1 MGSPEQDPRSL
12 PSARPAL
19 RLTAVMA
26 GMEWVDPNG
35 RTRISPDDVVL
46 VETMDPE
53 DGTPAATVSFSPD
66 AALSLAVAVQAAAIK
81 LINAEVK
88 DDGTK
93 YGPLERMARI
103 NNAYKE
109 TE

>member
-1 MGSPEQDPRSL
+1 MGSPEQDPRSS

-26 GMEWVDPNG
+26 GQEWVDPNG
-35 RTRISPDDVVL
+35 RTCISPDDVVL

-66 AALSLAVAVQAAAIK
+66 AALSLAAAVQAAAIK

-93 YGPLERMARI
+93 HNARERMVRI
-103 NNAYKE
+103 HNAFKE
-109 TE
+109 PQ

>member
-12 PSARPAL
+12 PPAGPAV
-19 RLTAVMA
+19 RVSPVMA
-26 GMEWVDPNG
+26 GQEWVDPNG

-53 DGTPAATVSFSPD
+53 DGTAAATVSLTPD
-66 AALSLAVAVQAAAIK
+66 AALSLAATIQAAAIQ

-93 YGPLERMARI
+93 HNALERMVRI
-103 NNAYKE
+103 NKAFKE
-109 TE
+109 MA